1 MSITSSLL
9 LNAQGGLHYAPA
21 LILEQLGIVIVRTWL
36 RDTWGAWSRDHRSV
50 VIASGLSAV
59 QERCVLAH
67 ELEHVLADDVDCGD
81 RVASLRQERRADRE
95 AARKLIAI
103 SDLAEVAQWAPDTQT
118 AAAEL
123 QVTERLLE
131 VRLNDLRG
139 EGWPWRRQG
148 GSRIAG

>member
-1 MSITSSLL
+1 MSVLPQLPS
-9 LNAQGGLHYAPA
+9 AGLHYAPA
-21 LILEQLGIVIVRTWL
+21 VILDKLGIVVMHTWL
-36 RDTWGAWSRDHRSV
+36 RDTWGAWSRDRQRI
-50 VIASGLSAV
+50 VIASGLSDV

-67 ELEHVLADDVDCGD
+67 ELEHVYADDVDCSNP
-81 RVASLRQERRADRE
+81 VARIRQESRADLE

-103 SDLAEVAQWAPDTQT
+103 SDLAQVAQWAPDVYT

-139 EGWPWRRQG
+139 EGWPWRRQA
-148 GSRIAG
+148 GSRTAG